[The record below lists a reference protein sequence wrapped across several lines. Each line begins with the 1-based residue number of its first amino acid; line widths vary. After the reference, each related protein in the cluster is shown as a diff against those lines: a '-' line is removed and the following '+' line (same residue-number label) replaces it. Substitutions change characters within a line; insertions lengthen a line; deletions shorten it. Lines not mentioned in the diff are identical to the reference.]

1 MMLQERKKRKEET
14 NEKVVAEI
22 ESSKSL
28 LESVRTD
35 DLVSVSRL
43 LRSVEAEEVV
53 TAALVAAREGHEAGL
68 KLMLEAGAVECDA
81 RDENGWTLLRTAA
94 WSGQDMCVDVLIQ
107 AGAQVIIDHL
117 TIKHQLTFLIQPIFL
132 RLNKTK

>member
-1 MMLQERKKRKEET
+1 MLMLQERKKRKEET

-28 LESVRTD
+28 LEAVRAD
-35 DLVSVSRL
+35 DLGSVSRL
-43 LRSVEAEEVV
+43 LRSAEAEEVI

-68 KLMLEAGAVECDA
+68 KLMVEARAVESDA

-94 WSGQDMCVDVLIQ
+94 WSGQDKCVDVLIQ
-107 AGAQVIIDHL
+107 AGAQVM
-117 TIKHQLTFLIQPIFL
+117 
-132 RLNKTK
+132 RL

>member
-107 AGAQVIIDHL
+107 AGAQVIIHRSP
-117 TIKHQLTFLIQPIFL
+117 H
-132 RLNKTK
+132 NKTPAYIPYPAHFSSP